1 VCECASVRV
10 CLGGWGE
17 EGGGQIT
24 VVLMENTFPSGKVT
38 IKWSNLLA

>member
-1 VCECASVRV
+1 VCECACVFGWV
-10 CLGGWGE
+10 GGGE